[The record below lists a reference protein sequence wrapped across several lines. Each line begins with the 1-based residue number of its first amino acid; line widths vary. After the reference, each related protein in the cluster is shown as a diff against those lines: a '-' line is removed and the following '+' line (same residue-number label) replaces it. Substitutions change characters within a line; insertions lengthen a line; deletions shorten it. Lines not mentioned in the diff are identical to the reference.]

1 MKISESKKSNLIKT
15 QPIKTLIDPKV
26 KARLT
31 ELYYSM
37 RAIEYKLPTETGI
50 SDKPQN
56 TSVKSCS
63 TSPRKIPRI
72 SSYSPDREPFD
83 LPDRPESFYQKLN
96 FFYKQKH
103 ESQKNAKKIDL
114 IDRFNKT
121 SNKLIRANY
130 VKINKTKKNSDVP
143 KVPSLFIRIC

>member
-1 MKISESKKSNLIKT
+1 MKISQSKKTNLIKT
-15 QPIKTLIDPKV
+15 QPINNLIDRKV

-37 RAIEYKLPTETGI
+37 RAIEYKLPTETGK
-50 SDKPQN
+50 SEKAQN

-72 SSYSPDREPFD
+72 SSYSPEHEPFD

-96 FFYKQKH
+96 FFYQKKH
-103 ESQKNAKKIDL
+103 DSQQNSKKIDL